1 MMSLWVCSSS
11 SHSEMYDSM
20 QIFMPS
26 CSVSFPL
33 NSLGHETLD
42 ESSLKSAVVR
52 LNTVCV
58 IAVMSLAEA

>member
-1 MMSLWVCSSS
+1 
-11 SHSEMYDSM
+11 MYDSM

-26 CSVSFPL
+26 CSVSCPPD
-33 NSLGHETLD
+33 SLGHETLD
-42 ESSLKSAVVR
+42 ESPLKSAAVR